1 MADAVKNL
9 VGMVL
14 QARMG
19 STRLP
24 GKVLMPLGST
34 TLLGWIVQRLQYLPW
49 PVVIATSD
57 QVQDDAIAHYCK
69 QINANCFR
77 GNEQDVL
84 DRYYKCAVA
93 YGFSH
98 VIRLT
103 GDNPCPD
110 TEVLQQLVSS
120 HLGSAAD
127 YTHSFGELPV
137 GVGSEIFKFEALQ
150 DSWRE
155 GRAAHHHEHV
165 NEFIIEQPGRFC
177 IMKLEVDPAKHA
189 PNLRLT
195 IDTQEDYLRIADWLS
210 IGVDVHIS
218 TEALIK
224 RCSSFA

>member
-1 MADAVKNL
+1 MTKPVNPPI
-9 VGMVL
+9 GMVL

-24 GKVLMPLGST
+24 GKVLMPLGGT
-34 TLLGWIVQRLQYLPW
+34 TLLGWIVQRLKDLPW
-49 PVVIATSD
+49 PLVIVTSD
-57 QVQDDAIAHYCK
+57 QVQDDAIARQCE
-69 QINANCFR
+69 QIKVQCFR
-77 GNEQDVL
+77 GSEQDVL
-84 DRYYKCAVA
+84 DRYYQCAVA

-110 TEVLQQLVSS
+110 TDALQQLVAL
-120 HLGSAAD
+120 HLASAAD
-127 YTHSFGELPV
+127 YTHSIGELPV
-137 GVGSEIFKFEALQ
+137 GVGAEIFRFEALQ

-155 GRAAHHHEHV
+155 GRAAYHREHV
-165 NEFIIEQPGRFC
+165 NEFVIEHPKRFR
-177 IMKLEVDPAKHA
+177 IMKLEVAPDKHA

-195 IDTQEDYLRIADWLS
+195 IDTQEDYQRIAGCLNG
-210 IGVDVHIS
+210 GVDVHIS

>member
-1 MADAVKNL
+1 MSEAVEKHIGIL
-9 VGMVL
+9 L

-24 GKVLMPLGST
+24 GKVLMPLGGT
-34 TLLGWIVQRLQYLPW
+34 TLLGWIVQHLRDLPW
-49 PVVIATSD
+49 PLVIATSD
-57 QVQDDAIAHYCK
+57 QVQDDAISRQCE
-69 QINANCFR
+69 QMDVRCFR
-77 GNEQDVL
+77 GSEQDVL
-84 DRYYKCAVA
+84 DRYYQCAVA

-110 TEVLQQLVSS
+110 TEVIHQLVAL
-120 HLGSAAD
+120 HLASAAD

-137 GVGSEIFKFEALQ
+137 GVGAEIFKFESLQ

-155 GRAAHHHEHV
+155 GHAAHHREHV
-165 NEFIIEQPGRFC
+165 NEFIIEQPSRFR
-177 IMKLEVDPAKHA
+177 IMKLEVAPDKHA

-195 IDTQEDYLRIADWLS
+195 IDTQEDYQRIAGCLAG
-210 IGVDVHIS
+210 GVDVHIS

-224 RCSSFA
+224 RCSSFV